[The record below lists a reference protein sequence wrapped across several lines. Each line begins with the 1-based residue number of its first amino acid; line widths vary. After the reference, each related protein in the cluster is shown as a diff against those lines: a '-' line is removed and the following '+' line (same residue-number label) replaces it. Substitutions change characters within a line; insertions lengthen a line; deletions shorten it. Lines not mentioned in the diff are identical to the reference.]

1 MNAPLIIDRIRA
13 VNDDAQ
19 EMRILMLDV
28 EAFEI
33 AKQVADAPRA
43 SRDLRAPTVFRGS
56 KASLS
61 IVLDGCSIEVVVDLA
76 TRTGRVMSNERAVAA

>member
-33 AKQVADAPRA
+33 AKQVANAPRA
-43 SRDLRAPTVFRGS
+43 SRDLRAPTQFKGS
-56 KASLS
+56 TASLGL
-61 IVLDGCSIEVVVDLA
+61 VLDGRSIEVVVDLV
-76 TRTGRVMSNERAVAA
+76 TRTGRVMSDERTVAA